1 MKPSILIFFILAVF
15 LLTACGTVPAAPT
28 ETTAPAEIFEP
39 VTVQGT
45 YELYSDIKGG
55 EAFTFVADMVNLKV
69 TFTATSQADNT
80 MKGSAQAS
88 YVAAHEFRYEEEG
101 YEACHQRW
109 MLEPITWTAELT
121 GTIQHN
127 PDGSLTVALI
137 ANPKDGPSFTQNFN
151 CEGEEST
158 TPQFPYIV
166 GLLVDGRYVH
176 DPIYRLHPM
185 QTGSKAEMI
194 KMEVVE

>member
-1 MKPSILIFFILAVF
+1 MKPSVTIFFSLAVL
-15 LLTACGTVPAAPT
+15 LLTACGTVSTAPTGTPAPAA
-28 ETTAPAEIFEP
+28 AFEP
-39 VTVQGT
+39 VTIQGT
-45 YELYSDIKGG
+45 YEFHSDLKGG
-55 EAFTFVADMVNLKV
+55 EAFTFVADMQNLEV

-101 YEACHQRW
+101 YEPCHQRW
-109 MLEPITWTAELT
+109 MIDPITWTAELT

-137 ANPKDGPSFTQNFN
+137 ANPKDGPSFTQNFD
-151 CEGEEST
+151 CEGEESR
-158 TPQFPYIV
+158 TPQFPHIV
-166 GLLVDGRYVH
+166 GVLVDGKYVY
-176 DPIYRLHPM
+176 DPIYQLHPM